1 MASSLLLKFVEII
14 QPDYL
19 QNCLSK
25 SGLECNAFNQIIYK
39 IVYRNQGWNATHST
53 RLFTKLFIEI
63 RVECVEVFAVQVIQN
78 KAKSFPEPLIV
89 YNFTFA

>member
-1 MASSLLLKFVEII
+1 MASRLLLKFVEII

-25 SGLECNAFNQIIYK
+25 SGLECNAFNQTIYK
-39 IVYRNQGWNATHST
+39 IVYQNQGWNATHST

-78 KAKSFPEPLIV
+78 KAESFAEPLIV

>member
-1 MASSLLLKFVEII
+1 MASRLLLKFVEII

-39 IVYRNQGWNATHST
+39 IVYRNQG
-53 RLFTKLFIEI
+53 
-63 RVECVEVFAVQVIQN
+63 
-78 KAKSFPEPLIV
+78 
-89 YNFTFA
+89 

>member
-1 MASSLLLKFVEII
+1 MASRLLLKFVEII

>member
-1 MASSLLLKFVEII
+1 MASRLLLKFVEII
-14 QPDYL
+14 QPNYL

-53 RLFTKLFIEI
+53 RLFTKLFIKI

-78 KAKSFPEPLIV
+78 KAESFPEPLIV

>member
-1 MASSLLLKFVEII
+1 MASRLLLKFVEII

-39 IVYRNQGWNATHST
+39 IVYRNQGWNATHSS

-63 RVECVEVFAVQVIQN
+63 RLECVEVFAVQVIQN

>member
-1 MASSLLLKFVEII
+1 MASRLLLKFVEII

-25 SGLECNAFNQIIYK
+25 SGLECNAFNQTIYK
-39 IVYRNQGWNATHST
+39 IVYQNQGWNATHST

-78 KAKSFPEPLIV
+78 KAKSFAEPLIV